1 MWLKV
6 CNSNNN
12 PVIPASFFLHTVEE
26 NGVRPMLVQTDCGT
40 ENGILAAS
48 QCLLAGE
55 VAAHRY
61 SSSHANQRIENW
73 WSHNKRDSL
82 RGS

>member
-48 QCLLAGE
+48 
-55 VAAHRY
+55 
-61 SSSHANQRIENW
+61 HAVLISW
-73 WSHNKRDSL
+73 
-82 RGS
+82 